1 MFNSKQ
7 KKVISIGLTVSLIA
21 LSLAGCGK
29 QKTTGNEILDD
40 ARGTQTYVQQNY
52 TTLAENV
59 KKQETVYINLNSDG
73 TVKKINVTDWLH
85 TDTPQTVIEDESS
98 LENITNV
105 KTLTP
110 ADVKDGKL
118 YWNMD
123 TTDLYYSG
131 TTEKP
136 SPLNIS
142 IRYFLD
148 DVEMTA
154 EEIAGKSGNVKIQID
169 VTSALKK
176 AVIINKKSYDIYCP
190 MLFVG
195 GMILPEDKFT
205 NVDIVNGTALS
216 DGSKQIAFF
225 TGVPGADE
233 SLGLSELNLSML
245 NALTADSFTITATT
259 TNFELG
265 NIMLAAAPLS
275 AVGSIG
281 TGTLPESVDDIKGVL
296 SDIEDVQKA
305 LNGLDINKVVSVL
318 YGDSNKFDE
327 LIGSV
332 NTAVRLY
339 RENEKL
345 LKTVSTYMTDENL
358 KKLEKLADD
367 LSKTDLDAISA
378 TLNDPAVAA
387 LLEILPKLSS
397 SLSEVATLAKDL
409 NEIMPIL
416 QSLSNDMNDPE
427 IKQSLDNMPETLNEL
442 QGVLKTIDD
451 NKEVLEMINDL
462 SSDDKAA
469 QVDALMKTV
478 SKYTTLD
485 SLPEEK
491 QQLLAEK
498 MKEWLTY
505 GNEYD
510 IFTEKTSN
518 MTSNV
523 VFTYKTDAISV
534 PEQSSAEQTAEAQ
547 ETVGFVTR
555 IKNLFK

>member
-1 MFNSKQ
+1 MFNSKA
-7 KKVISIGLTVSLIA
+7 KKAISVGLTVSLLA
-21 LSLAGCGK
+21 LSFAGCGK

-40 ARGTQTYVQQNY
+40 AQGTQTYVQQNY

-85 TDTPQTVIEDESS
+85 TDTPQTVIEDVSS

-110 ADVKDGKL
+110 ADVRDDKI
-118 YWNMD
+118 YWDMD

-136 SPLNIS
+136 SPINIS
-142 IRYFLD
+142 IRYYLD
-148 DVEMTA
+148 DVEMSA

-169 VTSALKK
+169 TSSALKK
-176 AVIINKKSYDIYCP
+176 TVTVQGKSCDIYCP
-190 MLFVG
+190 LLLVG
-195 GMILPEDKFT
+195 GMILPEENFS
-205 NVDIVNGTALS
+205 NIDIVNGTALS
-216 DGSKQIAFF
+216 DGSKQVAFF

-233 SLGLSELNLSML
+233 SLGLSALNLSAL
-245 NALTADSFTITATT
+245 NSIAAESFTITATT

-265 NIMLAAAPLS
+265 NIMFAAVPLS

-281 TGTLPESVDDIKGVL
+281 TGSLPESVDDIKGVL
-296 SDIEDVQKA
+296 SDFEDVQTA
-305 LNGLDINKVVSVL
+305 LNGLDINKMVSVL
-318 YGDSNKFDE
+318 YGDSNKFEE

-358 KKLEKLADD
+358 QKLEKLAND
-367 LSKTDLDAISA
+367 LNATDLDAVSA

-387 LLEILPKLSS
+387 LLKVLPQLSS
-397 SLSEVATLAKDL
+397 SLSEVSTLANDL
-409 NEIMPIL
+409 NEVMPIL

-427 IKQSLDNMPETLNEL
+427 IKQSLENMPETLNEL

-451 NKEVLEMINDL
+451 NKEILEMVNDL

-469 QVDALMKTV
+469 QIDALMKTV
-478 SKYTTLD
+478 NKYTTLD
-485 SLPEEK
+485 TLSEAN

-510 IFTEKTSN
+510 IFTEKTDR

-523 VFTYKTDAISV
+523 IFTYKTDAISAPV
-534 PEQSSAEQTAEAQ
+534 QSASQTEETAEK
-547 ETVGFVTR
+547 VGFFTR
-555 IKNLFK
+555 VKNLFK

>member
-1 MFNSKQ
+1 MFNSKA
-7 KKVISIGLTVSLIA
+7 KKAISIGLTVSLLA
-21 LSLAGCGK
+21 LSFAGCGK

-40 ARGTQTYVQQNY
+40 AQGTQPYVQQTY

-85 TDTPQTVIEDESS
+85 TDTPQTVIEDVSS

-110 ADVKDGKL
+110 ADVRDDKI
-118 YWNMD
+118 YWDMD

-136 SPLNIS
+136 SPINIS
-142 IRYFLD
+142 IHYYLD
-148 DVEMTA
+148 DVEMSA
-154 EEIAGKSGNVKIQID
+154 DEIAGKSGNVKIQID
-169 VTSALKK
+169 TSSALKK
-176 AVIINKKSYDIYCP
+176 TVTIQGKSCDIYCP
-190 MLFVG
+190 LLLVG
-195 GMILPEDKFT
+195 GMILPEEHFS
-205 NVDIVNGTALS
+205 NIDIVNGTALS

-233 SLGLSELNLSML
+233 SLGLSALNLSML
-245 NALTADSFTITATT
+245 NSIAAESFTITATVT
-259 TNFELG
+259 DFELG
-265 NIMLAAAPLS
+265 NIMFAAVPLS

-281 TGTLPESVDDIKGVL
+281 TGSLPESVDDIKGVL
-296 SDIEDVQKA
+296 SDFEDVQTA
-305 LNGLDINKVVSVL
+305 LNGLDINKMVSVL
-318 YGDSNKFDE
+318 YGDSNKIEE

-339 RENEKL
+339 KENEKL

-358 KKLEKLADD
+358 QKLEKLAND
-367 LSKTDLDAISA
+367 LNATDLDAVSA

-387 LLEILPKLSS
+387 LLKVLPQLSS
-397 SLSEVATLAKDL
+397 SLSEVSTLANDL
-409 NEIMPIL
+409 NEVMPIL

-427 IKQSLDNMPETLNEL
+427 IKQSLENMPETLNEL
-442 QGVLKTIDD
+442 QGVLKAIDD

-469 QVDALMKTV
+469 QIDALMKTV
-478 SKYTTLD
+478 NKYTTLD
-485 SLPEEK
+485 TLSEAN

-510 IFTEKTSN
+510 IFTEKTDR

-523 VFTYKTDAISV
+523 IFTYKTDAISAPV
-534 PEQSSAEQTAEAQ
+534 QSASQTEETAEK
-547 ETVGFVTR
+547 VGFFTR
-555 IKNLFK
+555 VKNLFK

>member
-1 MFNSKQ
+1 MFNSKA
-7 KKVISIGLTVSLIA
+7 KKAISIGLTVSLLA
-21 LSLAGCGK
+21 LSFAGCGK

-40 ARGTQTYVQQNY
+40 AQGTQPYVQQTY

-85 TDTPQTVIEDESS
+85 TDTPQTVIEDVSS

-110 ADVKDGKL
+110 ADVRDDKI
-118 YWNMD
+118 YWDMD

-136 SPLNIS
+136 SPINIS
-142 IRYFLD
+142 IRYYLD
-148 DVEMTA
+148 DVEMSA
-154 EEIAGKSGNVKIQID
+154 DEIAGKSGNVKIQID
-169 VTSALKK
+169 TSSALKK
-176 AVIINKKSYDIYCP
+176 TVTIQGKSCDIYCP
-190 MLFVG
+190 LLLVG
-195 GMILPEDKFT
+195 GMILPEEHFS
-205 NVDIVNGTALS
+205 NIDIVNGTALS
-216 DGSKQIAFF
+216 DGSKQVAFF

-233 SLGLSELNLSML
+233 SLGLSALNLSML
-245 NALTADSFTITATT
+245 NSIAAESFTITATVT
-259 TNFELG
+259 DFELG
-265 NIMLAAAPLS
+265 NIMFAAVPLS

-281 TGTLPESVDDIKGVL
+281 TGSLPESVDDIKGVL
-296 SDIEDVQKA
+296 SDFEDVQTA
-305 LNGLDINKVVSVL
+305 LNGLDINKMVSVL
-318 YGDSNKFDE
+318 YGDSNKFEE

-339 RENEKL
+339 KENEKL

-358 KKLEKLADD
+358 QKLEKLAND
-367 LSKTDLDAISA
+367 LNATDLDAVSA

-387 LLEILPKLSS
+387 LLKVLPQLSS
-397 SLSEVATLAKDL
+397 SLSEVSTLANDL
-409 NEIMPIL
+409 NEVMPIL

-427 IKQSLDNMPETLNEL
+427 IKQSLENMPETLNEL
-442 QGVLKTIDD
+442 QGVLKAIDD

-469 QVDALMKTV
+469 QIDALMKTV
-478 SKYTTLD
+478 NKYTTLD
-485 SLPEEK
+485 TLSEAN

-510 IFTEKTSN
+510 IFTEKTDR

-523 VFTYKTDAISV
+523 IFTYKTDAISAPV
-534 PEQSSAEQTAEAQ
+534 QSASQTKETAEK
-547 ETVGFVTR
+547 VGFFTR
-555 IKNLFK
+555 VKNLFK

>member
-1 MFNSKQ
+1 MFNSKA
-7 KKVISIGLTVSLIA
+7 KKAISVGLTVSLLA
-21 LSLAGCGK
+21 LSFAGCGK

-40 ARGTQTYVQQNY
+40 AKGTQAYVQQNY

-85 TDTPQTVIEDESS
+85 TDTPQTVIEDISS

-110 ADVKDGKL
+110 ADVRDGKI
-118 YWNMD
+118 YWDMD

-131 TTEKP
+131 TTEKA
-136 SPLNIS
+136 SPINIS
-142 IRYFLD
+142 IRYYLD

-154 EEIAGKSGNVKIQID
+154 DEIAGKSGNVKIQID
-169 VTSALKK
+169 TSSALKK
-176 AVIINKKSYDIYCP
+176 TITVQGKNYDIYCP
-190 MLFVG
+190 LLLVG
-195 GMILPEDKFT
+195 GMILPEENFS
-205 NVDIVNGTALS
+205 NIDIVNGTALS

-233 SLGLSELNLSML
+233 SLGLSALNLSML
-245 NALTADSFTITATT
+245 NSIAAESFTITATV

-265 NIMLAAAPLS
+265 NIMFAAVPLS
-275 AVGSIG
+275 AVGSLG
-281 TGTLPESVDDIKGVL
+281 TGSLPESVDDIKGVL
-296 SDIEDVQKA
+296 SDFEDVQKA
-305 LNGLDINKVVSVL
+305 LNGLNINKMVSVL
-318 YGDSNKFDE
+318 YGDSNKFEE

-339 RENEKL
+339 KENEKL

-358 KKLEKLADD
+358 QKLEKLAND
-367 LSKTDLDAISA
+367 LSATDLDAVSA

-387 LLEILPKLSS
+387 LLKVLPQLSS
-397 SLSEVATLAKDL
+397 SLSEVSTLAKDL
-409 NEIMPIL
+409 NDVMPIL

-427 IKQSLDNMPETLNEL
+427 IKQSLENMPETLNEL
-442 QGVLKTIDD
+442 QGVLKAIDD

-469 QVDALMKTV
+469 QIDALMNTV
-478 SKYTTLD
+478 NKYTTLD
-485 SLPEEK
+485 TLSEANQE
-491 QQLLAEK
+491 LLAGR

-510 IFTEKTSN
+510 IFTEKTEH

-523 VFTYKTDAISV
+523 VFTYKTDSISA
-534 PEQSSAEQTAEAQ
+534 PAQTAEQTSETAEK
-547 ETVGFVTR
+547 VGFFTR
-555 IKNLFK
+555 VKNLFN

>member
-1 MFNSKQ
+1 MFNSKV
-7 KKVISIGLTVSLIA
+7 KKAISIGLTVSLLA
-21 LSLAGCGK
+21 LSFAGCGK

-40 ARGTQTYVQQNY
+40 AKGTQPYVQQTY

-85 TDTPQTVIEDESS
+85 TDTPQTVIEDVSS

-110 ADVKDGKL
+110 ADVRDDKL
-118 YWNMD
+118 YWDMD

-136 SPLNIS
+136 SPINIS
-142 IRYFLD
+142 IHYYLD
-148 DVEMTA
+148 DVEMSA

-169 VTSALKK
+169 TSSALKK
-176 AVIINKKSYDIYCP
+176 TVTIQGKSCDIYCP
-190 MLFVG
+190 LLLVG
-195 GMILPEDKFT
+195 GMILPEEHFS
-205 NVDIVNGTALS
+205 NIDIVNGTALS
-216 DGSKQIAFF
+216 DGSKQVAFF

-233 SLGLSELNLSML
+233 SLGLSALNLSML
-245 NALTADSFTITATT
+245 NSIAAESFTITATVT
-259 TNFELG
+259 DFELG
-265 NIMLAAAPLS
+265 NIMFAAVPLS

-281 TGTLPESVDDIKGVL
+281 TGSLPESVDDIKGVL
-296 SDIEDVQKA
+296 SDFEDVQTA
-305 LNGLDINKVVSVL
+305 LNGLDINKMVSVL
-318 YGDSNKFDE
+318 YGDSNKFEE

-339 RENEKL
+339 KENEKL

-358 KKLEKLADD
+358 QKLEKLAND
-367 LSKTDLDAISA
+367 LNATDLDAVSA

-387 LLEILPKLSS
+387 LLKVLPQLSS
-397 SLSEVATLAKDL
+397 SLSEVSTLANDL
-409 NEIMPIL
+409 NEVMPIL

-427 IKQSLDNMPETLNEL
+427 IKQSLENMPETLNEL
-442 QGVLKTIDD
+442 QGVLKAIDD

-469 QVDALMKTV
+469 QIDALMKTV
-478 SKYTTLD
+478 NKYTTLD
-485 SLPEEK
+485 TLSEAN

-510 IFTEKTSN
+510 IFTEKTDR

-523 VFTYKTDAISV
+523 IFTYKTDAISAPV
-534 PEQSSAEQTAEAQ
+534 QSASQTEETAEK
-547 ETVGFVTR
+547 VGFFTR
-555 IKNLFK
+555 VKNLFK

>member
-1 MFNSKQ
+1 MYKRQ
-7 KKVISIGLTVSLIA
+7 
-21 LSLAGCGK
+21 
-29 QKTTGNEILDD
+29 
-40 ARGTQTYVQQNY
+40 
-52 TTLAENV
+52 
-59 KKQETVYINLNSDG
+59 
-73 TVKKINVTDWLH
+73 
-85 TDTPQTVIEDESS
+85 
-98 LENITNV
+98 
-105 KTLTP
+105 
-110 ADVKDGKL
+110 
-118 YWNMD
+118 
-123 TTDLYYSG
+123 
-131 TTEKP
+131 
-136 SPLNIS
+136 
-142 IRYFLD
+142 
-148 DVEMTA
+148 
-154 EEIAGKSGNVKIQID
+154 
-169 VTSALKK
+169 
-176 AVIINKKSYDIYCP
+176 
-190 MLFVG
+190 
-195 GMILPEDKFT
+195 
-205 NVDIVNGTALS
+205 LS

-478 SKYTTLD
+478 NKYTTLD

-510 IFTEKTSN
+510 IFTEKASN

-523 VFTYKTDAISV
+523 VFTYKTDAITV
-534 PEQSSAEQTAEAQ
+534 PEQSSAEQTAETQ

>member
-1 MFNSKQ
+1 MFNSKA
-7 KKVISIGLTVSLIA
+7 KKAISVGLTVSLLA
-21 LSLAGCGK
+21 LSFAGCGK

-40 ARGTQTYVQQNY
+40 AQGTQTYVQQNY

-85 TDTPQTVIEDESS
+85 TDTPQTVIEDVSS

-110 ADVKDGKL
+110 ADVRDDKI
-118 YWNMD
+118 YWDMD

-136 SPLNIS
+136 SPINIS
-142 IRYFLD
+142 IRYYLD
-148 DVEMTA
+148 DVEMSA

-169 VTSALKK
+169 TSSALKK
-176 AVIINKKSYDIYCP
+176 TVTVQGKSCDIYCP
-190 MLFVG
+190 LLLVG
-195 GMILPEDKFT
+195 GMILPEENFS
-205 NVDIVNGTALS
+205 NIDIVNGTALS
-216 DGSKQIAFF
+216 DGSKQVAFF

-233 SLGLSELNLSML
+233 SLGLSALNLSML
-245 NALTADSFTITATT
+245 NSIAAESFTITATA

-265 NIMLAAAPLS
+265 NIMFSAVPLS

-281 TGTLPESVDDIKGVL
+281 TGSLPESVDDIKGVL
-296 SDIEDVQKA
+296 SDFENVQKA
-305 LNGLDINKVVSVL
+305 LNGLDINNVISVL
-318 YGDSNKFDE
+318 YGDSNKFEE

-339 RENEKL
+339 QENEKL

-358 KKLEKLADD
+358 QKLEKLAND
-367 LSKTDLDAISA
+367 LNATDLDAISQ

-387 LLEILPKLSS
+387 LLKVLPQLSS
-397 SLSEVATLAKDL
+397 SLSEVSTLANDL
-409 NEIMPIL
+409 NEVMPIL
-416 QSLSNDMNDPE
+416 QSLSNDMDDPE
-427 IKQSLDNMPETLNEL
+427 IQKSLENMPETLNEL
-442 QGVLKTIDD
+442 QGVLKTIED
-451 NKEVLEMINDL
+451 NKEILEMVNEL
-462 SSDDKAA
+462 SSEDKAA

-485 SLPEEK
+485 TLSEAN

-498 MKEWLTY
+498 MKAWLTY

-510 IFTEKTSN
+510 IFTEKTDR

-523 VFTYKTDAISV
+523 IFTYKVNAISA
-534 PEQSSAEQTAEAQ
+534 PIQ
-547 ETVGFVTR
+547 ETTQNGEATEKVGFFTR
-555 IKNLFK
+555 VKNLFS